1 MIRGAAAVLLMGAG
15 IVSITP
21 NAWALAGTHPIVVS
35 SWDARASNVS
45 LEYRHGFMKGGGF
58 NDVAY
63 NADFS
68 ATSGMLSAQFGLHYV
83 NFTAKEGDPTAHG
96 LAATATALFHIP
108 LTPRMDNGL
117 PTAALAFA
125 VGSAPTTLVS
135 GSLNY
140 VTIPLILGVG
150 VPLSPSKLI
159 TFTPWF
165 ELSPSVNLD
174 TEVKPYTFNPSDFA
188 GTGSNGQVTISSDQ
202 VTQIMTDS
210 VKFKTNVKAGARGG
224 LDLAL
229 HLSDAVDFAAGVAL
243 SSAGPA
249 FKGSTVTYVG
259 GGIVWR
265 WDEIVP
271 AVLPA
276 DRRLL
281 HEKCDD
287 VEERFKTCPNSR
299 SWRRP
304 DEVAPPPGAPP
315 PAAVPPTPP
324 PSAPPPAPPPAAA
337 PPAAAPPPAAPPTSA
352 AKPPAAAPATPPST
366 PPVGKATFPQ

>member
-1 MIRGAAAVLLMGAG
+1 MGAG
-15 IVSITP
+15 IVTFTP
-21 NAWALAGTHPIVVS
+21 NAWGLAGTHPIVVS

-45 LEYRHGFMKGGGF
+45 LEYRHGFLKGGGF

-68 ATSGMLSAQFGLHYV
+68 ATSGTLSAQFGLHYV
-83 NFTAKEGDPTAHG
+83 NFTAAEGDPTAHG

-108 LTPRMDNGL
+108 LTQRMDNGL

-125 VGSAPTTLVS
+125 LGSAPTTLVS

-150 VPLSPSKLI
+150 VPLSPAKVI

-174 TEVKPYTFNPSDFA
+174 TEIQPYKFNPADFA
-188 GTGSNGQVTISSDQ
+188 GTAGNGQVTISSDQ
-202 VTQIMTDS
+202 VAQIVSDS

-224 LDLAL
+224 LDIAL
-229 HLSDAVDFAAGVAL
+229 HLSDAVDFAGGVAL

-249 FKGSTVTYVG
+249 FAGSTVTYLG

-265 WDEIVP
+265 WDDIVA

-287 VEERFKTCPNSR
+287 IEERFKSCPNSR
-299 SWRRP
+299 NWKRP
-304 DEVAPPPGAPP
+304 EEAPAPGTQPLATPPARAPAPPASP
-315 PAAVPPTPP
+315 PA
-324 PSAPPPAPPPAAA
+324 SAPPAAA
-337 PPAAAPPPAAPPTSA
+337 PPATNAPAPAAAQPPPA
-352 AKPPAAAPATPPST
+352 PPAAPPST

>member
-1 MIRGAAAVLLMGAG
+1 MGAG
-15 IVSITP
+15 IVTLSP
-21 NAWALAGTHPIVVS
+21 NAWGLAGTHPIVVS

-83 NFTAKEGDPTAHG
+83 NFKAAEANPTAHG

-108 LTPRMDNGL
+108 LTARMDNGL

-140 VTIPLILGVG
+140 ITIPLILGVG
-150 VPLSPSKLI
+150 VPLSPSKLV

-174 TEVKPYTFNPSDFA
+174 TEIKPYSFNPADFA
-188 GTGSNGQVTISSDQ
+188 GTGGNGQVTISSDQ

-224 LDLAL
+224 LDIAL

-249 FKGSTVTYVG
+249 FAGSTVTYVG

-265 WDEIVP
+265 WDDIVP

-287 VEERFKTCPNSR
+287 IEERFKSCPNSR
-299 SWRRP
+299 NWRRP
-304 DEVAPPPGAPP
+304 EEVAPPPSTPPTPAPAALPPAAPAPAAPP
-315 PAAVPPTPP
+315 PTAPAPAVPPPAP
-324 PSAPPPAPPPAAA
+324 APPATAPPPAAA
-337 PPAAAPPPAAPPTSA
+337 P
-352 AKPPAAAPATPPST
+352 APATPTST

>member
-1 MIRGAAAVLLMGAG
+1 LLGAG
-15 IVSITP
+15 IVTLTP
-21 NAWALAGTHPIVVS
+21 NAWGLAGTHPIVVS

-83 NFTAKEGDPTAHG
+83 NFTAAEKDPTAHG
-96 LAATATALFHIP
+96 LAATATALFHVPI
-108 LTPRMDNGL
+108 TPRMDNGL
-117 PTAALAFA
+117 PTVALAFA

-140 VTIPLILGVG
+140 ITIPLILAVG
-150 VPLSPSKLI
+150 VPLSPSKVI

-174 TEVKPYTFNPSDFA
+174 TEIQPYHFNPADFA
-188 GTGSNGQVTISSDQ
+188 GSGSNGQITISSDQ
-202 VTQIMTDS
+202 VAQIMTDS

-229 HLSDAVDFAAGVAL
+229 HLSDAVDFAGGVAI

-249 FKGSTVTYVG
+249 FAGPTVTYVG
-259 GGIVWR
+259 GGVVWR
-265 WDEIVP
+265 WDDIVP

-287 VEERFKTCPNSR
+287 IEERFKTCPNSR
-299 SWRRP
+299 SWKRP
-304 DEVAPPPGAPP
+304 DAVAPPPS
-315 PAAVPPTPP
+315 TPP
-324 PSAPPPAPPPAAA
+324 LAVPPAPPPATPPPATTPPTTPPPAAAA
-337 PPAAAPPPAAPPTSA
+337 PPAPAPAAAHPPAAPA
-352 AKPPAAAPATPPST
+352 PAAAPST
-366 PPVGKATFPQ
+366 PPVGKASFPQ